1 VSVTVGPEIKGEAS
15 RKIHIEDRDTD
26 GDCFPDVWEAEQNRN
41 VFNAE
46 TIKPVTGDAELIAVN
61 PSLTAA
67 LNDNMDPD
75 AKAQLLQ
82 MLGRTYGGKY
92 GVSLMT
98 GISLASMKRA
108 PSGAVAVSATV
119 VEDTV
124 AIKSLAID
132 RDSGEIVL
140 DVAAETDV
148 ESIDPAVAALYSIE
162 LGSEVTVKVYR
173 TETLA
178 AEWQLVATKQITI
191 NSVGSEV
198 RAALPDGIDTKSG
211 FFKVEIE

>member
-1 VSVTVGPEIKGEAS
+1 M
-15 RKIHIEDRDTD
+15 TD
-26 GDCFPDVWEAEQNRN
+26 LGD
-41 VFNAE
+41 
-46 TIKPVTGDAELIAVN
+46 I
-61 PSLTAA
+61 
-67 LNDNMDPD
+67 MDPD
-75 AKAQLLQ
+75 AKALLLQ
-82 MLGRTYGGKY
+82 MFGRTYGGKY

-98 GISLASMKRA
+98 GISLASMKKA
-108 PSGAVAVSATV
+108 PSGAVSVSATV

-162 LGSEVTVKVYR
+162 RGSEVTVKVYR

-178 AEWQLVATKQITI
+178 AEWQLVATERLAIT
-191 NSVGSEV
+191 SGSAEV
-198 RAALPDGIDTKSG
+198 RAPLPEGVDTKSG